1 MIRVRQEVRVRLPGR
16 CVYTDAAQ
24 LLDMA
29 DRDGSLQEVDE
40 LKREIESLR
49 TRLLRMSDVSRRIT
63 ESLDLETVLQEVV
76 DCACSLTEARYGALS
91 VFDDSGQVE
100 ELVTSG
106 ITQAERRTMGP
117 LPMGRGLI
125 GFLNEVH
132 APLRL
137 TDLSKHPRSVGLPEF
152 LPPMKTFLGAPVR
165 HLGETLGAKLVV
177 HNFPASGVSG
187 WKIRCLPGPSLCQFA
202 GSSSPR
208 APIVTGAVWKT
219 SGQPARH
226 RRRRR
231 LQSKWPRPPR

>member
-1 MIRVRQEVRVRLPGR
+1 MQE
-16 CVYTDAAQ
+16 
-24 LLDMA
+24 A
-29 DRDGSLQEVDE
+29 DKLR
-40 LKREIESLR
+40 REIESLR

-106 ITQAERRTMGP
+106 ITQAERRMMGP

-187 WKIRCLPGPSLCQFA
+187 WKIRCLPGPSASYSA
-202 GSSSPR
+202 GSASLMLP
-208 APIVTGAVWKT
+208 AITDAVWKT
-219 SGQPARH
+219 FGRLA

-231 LQSKWPRPPR
+231 RRFPSK